1 MPEKINAQMVDAILE
16 QLYAKR
22 NEIDISINTM
32 LLLKASDSIVVP
44 EQLGSSGAAKSVSNG
59 GGIASNAFFGMSLV
73 DAAKKC
79 IELKQARL
87 NLQQIVAGLE
97 QGGMPGQKPNT
108 VYAALR
114 RREST
119 VGDITRV
126 DDLWGLKEWSAGISV
141 GKASKAAQSKK
152 GKKKGAKKAAKK
164 AAKTT
169 ATAATPKLVV
179 VERAPEKSETETAKQ
194 KSSTTIRD
202 AAFEVLSKEGAPLHA
217 EVLAERINKDYSK
230 TTNQRALA
238 ASLKDDGEQRFDNI
252 GHNTWALNKWPEEKK
267 KLKAASATAQA
278 AS

>member
-1 MPEKINAQMVDAILE
+1 MPEKINAQMVDAVLE
-16 QLYAKR
+16 ELYAKR

-32 LLLKASDSIVVP
+32 LLLKASDSIIAP
-44 EQLGSSGAAKSVSNG
+44 ENLGGSGVAKPVSNG
-59 GGIASNAFFGMSLV
+59 GGIPSNAFFSMSLV

-87 NLQQIVAGLE
+87 NLQQIVTGLE

-141 GKASKAAQSKK
+141 GKTPKAAQGKK
-152 GKKKGAKKAAKK
+152 GKKKGTKKAAKK
-164 AAKTT
+164 ATKST
-169 ATAATPKLVV
+169 ATAAPKLVI
-179 VERAPEKSETETAKQ
+179 VERVPEASQAEEGKP

-202 AAFEVLSKEGAPLHA
+202 AVFEVLSKEGAPLHA
-217 EVLAERINKDYSK
+217 EVLAERVNKEYNK
-230 TTNQRALA
+230 NTNDKALA
-238 ASLKDDGEQRFDNI
+238 ASLKDDGKQRFDNV
-252 GHNTWALNKWPEEKK
+252 GHNTWALHVWPEEQK
-267 KLKAASATAQA
+267 KLKVASATG
-278 AS
+278 